1 MDKENEAPITAPRTP
16 PLPVL
21 VPMGDKS
28 GRKSSVK
35 KVRFSLDTDNTP
47 VGESSPIRLNRDI
60 LGEDVPN
67 NRQSIAGRRSSIG
80 LSDSPLHF
88 PSQEELMAGGQSNLP
103 VGSPSDSRQ
112 STGSSVNGVLGS
124 ALNSFAMSNIIPDRP
139 RSIWDTPSSSAKKPS
154 ASRVVPL
161 GLGQSPPARRTIN
174 TPGRSSLSSETPGKA
189 EQKMFGFQVVLG
201 VSSSDPPLAVTEES
215 SSPVV
220 VVPPRSAEPQQD
232 DPMLLS
238 GASSRVARRM
248 AMTSSSVGSE
258 LATPA
263 SSEGTTSRR
272 RRRRR
277 LSHLEDMESELL
289 NVSSPE
295 HVKLNRRDMTL
306 REALIQEGIDVQA
319 LVDGKT
325 VQSGEASTSSAEPD
339 LASEIDDPVL
349 LSIVDQ
355 QQASMALTL
364 ESAIDWVKDLL
375 EKEKKRAKDLLAD
388 PEIKNV
394 LATEVKD
401 PEMFRKILSHAEK
414 EGQAVCEKIELR
426 VLENQLENVVQTAPA
441 LASLVESIQAKQEQA
456 ESIVSD
462 AESLGRTIAEMK
474 EQLQAELEEKL
485 VYNQATNTYERKMS
499 DAERRLNELDSFVK
513 EKEAAILEAITEINS
528 LEAAVGDKQEAYSEG
543 FSRMRQFYL
552 NNGWNVICQVQ
563 GSLVLVYAVC
573 HILVFEKAKNNSAYW
588 RLDRIVPAKMD
599 PNSPPFY
606 APHVLSDQ
614 LKFNSQL
621 VLSQIVE
628 SNNLNIAFEYDP
640 YILHDLMGAA
650 VTALCE
656 WTQLRE
662 NIARC
667 LPTSESR
674 AKINTNLQIEIALV
688 IMNKSL
694 GDDVEVP
701 MLVKLLWFDPILSSD
716 NPVRFDNFS
725 FIACEAMLA
734 YFPFVKTQI
743 DERLALIKPT
753 DVYSSALLGEIVKAV
768 TSVLVNAQLSVP
780 SYA

>member
-1 MDKENEAPITAPRTP
+1 MDKENEAPVTAPRTP

-67 NRQSIAGRRSSIG
+67 NRHSIAGRRSSIG

-88 PSQEELMAGGQSNLP
+88 PSQEELMSGGQSNLP

-124 ALNSFAMSNIIPDRP
+124 ALNSFGMSNVIPDRP

-154 ASRVVPL
+154 SSRIVPL
-161 GLGQSPPARRTIN
+161 GLGQSPPARRSIN
-174 TPGRSSLSSETPGKA
+174 TPGRLSSAETPGKA

-201 VSSSDPPLAVTEES
+201 ASSSDPPLAVTDEG
-215 SSPVV
+215 SSPLV

-258 LATPA
+258 RPTPA
-263 SSEGTTSRR
+263 SSEGTTSHR

-295 HVKLNRRDMTL
+295 QVKLNRRDMSL
-306 REALIQEGIDVQA
+306 REALIQEGIDIQA

-325 VQSGEASTSSAEPD
+325 VQNVEPSTCSTEPD
-339 LASEIDDPVL
+339 IASGIDDPVL
-349 LSIVDQ
+349 LSIVSQ

-364 ESAIDWVKDLL
+364 ESAIDWVSDLL
-375 EKEKKRAKDLLAD
+375 EEEKKRVKELLTE
-388 PEIKNV
+388 PEIKTA

-401 PEMFRKILSHAEK
+401 QELFKKILSHTDK
-414 EGQAVCEKIELR
+414 QSQLVCEKIELR
-426 VLENQLENVVQTAPA
+426 VLENQLENLVQTAPA
-441 LASLVESIQAKQEQA
+441 LTDLVESIQTKREQA
-456 ESIVSD
+456 DSIVSD
-462 AESLGRTIAEMK
+462 AESLGCTIAEMK
-474 EQLQAELEEKL
+474 QQLQSELDEKL
-485 VYNQATNTYERKMS
+485 VYNETKNSYERKLS
-499 DAERRLNELDSFVK
+499 DAERKLNELDAFVK
-513 EKEAAILEAITEINS
+513 EKEAAILEAINEINNV
-528 LEAAVGDKQEAYSEG
+528 EHAVGEKQQSYSEG

-552 NNGWNVICQVQ
+552 NNGWNVICQIH
-563 GSLVLVYAVC
+563 GSLVLIYAVC
-573 HILVFEKAKNNSAYW
+573 HIMVFEKAKNNNAYW

-621 VLSQIVE
+621 VLSQIVD
-628 SNNLNIAFEYDP
+628 SNNLNVAFEYDP

-662 NIARC
+662 VIARS

-674 AKINTNLQIEIALV
+674 AKINTNLQIEMALV

-701 MLVKLLWFDPILSSD
+701 MLVKLLWFDPILSIE

-743 DERLALIKPT
+743 DERLALVKPT
-753 DVYSSALLGEIVKAV
+753 DVYSSALLSEIVMAV
-768 TSVLVNAQLSVP
+768 TSVLVNAQLSAP